1 MSIARIMGSL
11 LFESRMD
18 ALGSAIKIVVDG
30 KCVSVSPSSGC
41 SWHLGP
47 PFMQGNDDHHL
58 RPTRGS
64 NLTKALLIYMH

>member
-1 MSIARIMGSL
+1 MGSM

-18 ALGSAIKIVVDG
+18 AMGNAIEIVVDG
-30 KCVSVSPSSGC
+30 KWVSVSPSSSC

-64 NLTKALLIYMH
+64 NLTKALSIYMH